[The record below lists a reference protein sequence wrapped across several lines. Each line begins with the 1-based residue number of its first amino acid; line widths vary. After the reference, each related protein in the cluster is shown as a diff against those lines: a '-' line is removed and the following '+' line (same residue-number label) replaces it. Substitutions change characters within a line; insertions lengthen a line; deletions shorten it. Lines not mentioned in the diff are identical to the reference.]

1 MSWIYLKSRSEN
13 LYTVGHYSPSGEWIP
28 HRDFES
34 VTDATDEINF
44 LNGGSKKTTT
54 PAVSFDREE
63 LDWLGILV
71 ASYKSEHNWKDDEDP
86 SATDEMISSC
96 EHLLKKLRG
105 QQEPEEP
112 PQHYTPSDDDS
123 IPF

>member
-44 LNGGSKKTTT
+44 LNGGSKKPTT
-54 PAVSFDREE
+54 PAVSFDREQ
-63 LDWLGILV
+63 LDWLGILIS
-71 ASYKSEHNWKDDEDP
+71 SYRAEHNWKEDEDCL
-86 SATDEMISSC
+86 ATHEMLSSC
-96 EHLLKKLRG
+96 EHLLLRLSDY
-105 QQEPEEP
+105 QEPEEERTAISP
-112 PQHYTPSDDDS
+112 IDDKEV
-123 IPF
+123 PF